1 MSNNLLSYKGF
12 YGSVNFSA
20 ADEVFYG
27 KLEGVDDLVSFEG
40 TSVKELKTNFKLSV
54 EDYIVFC
61 EKNDSPLRKSF
72 KGSFNIR
79 IKPEIHKIA
88 ALIAVKQNI
97 SLNQFVQKAIEREIT
112 LAEEPGSGYGEAPLL
127 LKSARKSKRLSRKP

>member
-1 MSNNLLSYKGF
+1 MSNNFLSYKGF

-40 TSVKELKTNFKLSV
+40 TSVKELKANFKLSV
-54 EDYIVFC
+54 EDYIVYC
-61 EKNDSPLRKSF
+61 EKNSYQLRKSF

-79 IKPEIHKIA
+79 IKPEIHKQA
-88 ALIAVKQNI
+88 ALFAIKQNI

-112 LAEEPGSGYGEAPLL
+112 LAEEQSPSYGEAPLL